1 MYMCVA
7 RAEVV
12 GDCSSRRKVF
22 YSFVTHTMWCA
33 AHTQLSRSLL
43 QRQWAQ
49 DVVGLLNRQL
59 ARISVGAVA
68 LGASFGV
75 EDHVAYRAGAA
86 HRQPQLKAES
96 RRFSGAELPTA
107 LQVQPSTPARGR
119 LEEWAS
125 FTLTSVPFRSQDN
138 LRPSHPLRGCCSNA
152 LERVT
157 PIYNEREL
165 GHALPFP
172 GSYT

>member
-1 MYMCVA
+1 MTCEDVNMRMSCTMYMCVA

-22 YSFVTHTMWCA
+22 YSFVTHTVWCA

-86 HRQPQLKAES
+86 HSCGPRADEYDEHTCHEK
-96 RRFSGAELPTA
+96 R
-107 LQVQPSTPARGR
+107 
-119 LEEWAS
+119 AS
-125 FTLTSVPFRSQDN
+125 
-138 LRPSHPLRGCCSNA
+138 
-152 LERVT
+152 
-157 PIYNEREL
+157 L
-165 GHALPFP
+165 G
-172 GSYT
+172 